1 MIYDFS
7 SELYEQLEEGLRSIE
22 SSLKNYPDKLDK
34 FNICIGHN
42 LKLLENFILENGF
55 KDDTEEIYFFKHIYP
70 RFYSWYI
77 YHNELAAMLKL
88 VPQHGTDI
96 MVRDFYIQEYQYQ
109 LRFFDQHRA
118 VYEYYL
124 ADEDDRDHVFFLPR
138 NYKALS
144 PLPVD
149 TPLDLRF
156 LTNQGYTFARFIAYD
171 RLQEYTGRKLRLL
184 YRNPESEYV
193 QALLKGSKR
202 RWTGDKIELIEIAYG
217 IYYTRRMNDG
227 KVEVRDIVEWLE
239 DTLGVELGD
248 AYRMFADLQRRKNS
262 SYTKYLEEMMSAVQ
276 EQILEKDRFKASK
289 RKLNKQ
295 K

>member
-1 MIYDFS
+1 MIYSFS
-7 SELYEQLEEGLRSIE
+7 SELYEQLEEGLKSIE
-22 SSLKNYPDKLDK
+22 NSLKNDSERLDSY
-34 FNICIGHN
+34 NICIGHN
-42 LKLLENFILENGF
+42 LKMLEDFIVDNGF
-55 KDDTEEIYFFKHIYP
+55 KDETEEIYFFKYVYP

-77 YHNELAAMLKL
+77 YHSEREGMLKL
-88 VPQHGTDI
+88 LPRHGTDVMI
-96 MVRDFYIQEYQYQ
+96 RDFFIQEYHFQ
-109 LRFFDQHRA
+109 LRFFEQHRA

-124 ADEDDRDHVFFLPR
+124 ADDEDRDAMFFLSK
-138 NYKALS
+138 NYKAL
-144 PLPVD
+144 
-149 TPLDLRF
+149 TPIPPNMPFDSRF
-156 LTNQGYTFARFIAYD
+156 LTNQGYKFAKFIAYD
-171 RLQEYTGRKLRLL
+171 RLQEYTGRRLRLL

-239 DTLGVELGD
+239 DTLGVDLGD

-289 RKLNKQ
+289 RKLNRQ